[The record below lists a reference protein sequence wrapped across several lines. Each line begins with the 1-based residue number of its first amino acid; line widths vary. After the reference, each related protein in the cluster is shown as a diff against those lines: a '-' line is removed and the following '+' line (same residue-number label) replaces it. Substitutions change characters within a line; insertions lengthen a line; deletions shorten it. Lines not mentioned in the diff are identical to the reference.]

1 MTTFRGFIRTTGAI
15 SRSIQRENQKRI
27 RETTKKFNEQQKLNT
42 IADGKKAVKEWNDYV
57 EMLKSFHKN
66 CSETINWDEILNI
79 SKPTEP
85 KLISKYE
92 DLAKYELSIF
102 KPNIFHKLF
111 GLTKTKIDKLEKEI
125 VKSKEKDIS
134 EFNTENTTFEQEN
147 KDWKELIEIAKGVKA
162 KKNDS
167 YEKAIEYFKPFDEV
181 GQLGTNVSFNFYEV
195 YADIDLFVNGVEIV
209 PDYELNQ
216 TATGKLTK
224 KSMPKIKFNELYQDY
239 ICSCVL
245 RVAREV
251 FAYIP
256 LKYVRIN
263 AMGNILNSQSGHLE
277 KKPILS
283 VIILPE
289 TINLMNLKTIDPSD
303 SMNNFVH
310 NMDFKKVLG
319 FNEVK
324 KVNLR

>member
-15 SRSIQRENQKRI
+15 SRSIQRENQRTI
-27 RETTKKFNEQQKLNT
+27 RETTKRFNEQQKLNT

-57 EMLKSFHKN
+57 EMLKSFHKS
-66 CSETINWDEILNI
+66 CSETINWDEILTI

-85 KLISKYE
+85 KLASKYE
-92 DLAKYELSIF
+92 DSAKHELSVF

-111 GLTKTKIDKLEKEI
+111 GLTKTKTEKLEQEI
-125 VKSKEKDIS
+125 VKSKQKDIS
-134 EFNTENTTFEQEN
+134 EFNIENITFEQEN
-147 KDWKELIEIAKGVKA
+147 KDWEELIEIAEGVKS

-167 YEKAIEYFKPFDEV
+167 YEKAIEYFKPFEEV
-181 GQLGTNVSFNFYEV
+181 GQLGKNVHFYFYES
-195 YADIDLFVNGVEIV
+195 YADIDLLVNEVEII

-224 KSMPKIKFNELYQDY
+224 KSMPKVKFNELYQDY
-239 ICSCVL
+239 ICSCTL

-251 FAYIP
+251 FAHIP
-256 LKYVRIN
+256 LKYVRVN
-263 AMGNILNSQSGHLE
+263 AISNILDSRTGHLE

-283 VIILPE
+283 VIIPPE

-310 NMDFKKVLG
+310 NMDFKKVSG

-324 KVNLR
+324 KVDLK